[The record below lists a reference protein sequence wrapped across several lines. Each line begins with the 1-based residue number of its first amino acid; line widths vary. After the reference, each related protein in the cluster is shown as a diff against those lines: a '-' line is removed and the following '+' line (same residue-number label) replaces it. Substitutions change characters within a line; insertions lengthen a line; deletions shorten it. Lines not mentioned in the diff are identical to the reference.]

1 MRQSEA
7 ESWEWITGWWR
18 NLPDAIVD
26 AGAVCVGTGS
36 QEEYPRWLRNSLED
50 GLELMHENEL
60 ISGYCKWVRAGPQE
74 WSPR

>member
-1 MRQSEA
+1 MGMDYRVVEKFARCHCRRRCS
-7 ESWEWITGWWR
+7 
-18 NLPDAIVD
+18 
-26 AGAVCVGTGS
+26 CVGTGS